1 MGALMRAH
9 DWAATPLGSPETWP
23 QSLRSSLSVVLNSTL
38 LGAVLWGPELRLLY
52 NDVYVQ
58 SMGDRHPQALG
69 QPVTEVWK
77 ETYAPIAQAFA
88 RVMQTGE
95 GFGQEV
101 ITLPMLRNGTSE
113 MTYWN
118 ATASPI
124 RGEDGSIVGLMNIAI
139 ETTAQVAAERNRD
152 IQHAMLSNENTHLVH
167 EVVNRT
173 SERDRALE
181 AETVARRNAER
192 VQLALAAG
200 AIIGTWIWDLPT
212 DAFSVDEAFAQN
224 FGFDPSTS
232 RTGLSLEQVIQTV
245 HPDDR
250 EGCARPLARRSPVA
264 VPTRTSTGS
273 SGATGSTTGWRPMA
287 GSKRAPTAR
296 RCAFPA
302 CCWTS
307 RRATRCRKSA
317 TARWR
322 HCAS

>member
-1 MGALMRAH
+1 MRAH
-9 DWAATPLGSPETWP
+9 DWATTPLGSPETWP

-273 SGATGSTTGWRPMA
+273 SGATGSTTGGGQWPGR
-287 GSKRAPTAR
+287 KRAPTAR

>member
-250 EGCARPLARRSPVA
+250 EGLRAAIGEALAR
-264 VPTRTSTGS
+264 G
-273 SGATGSTTGWRPMA
+273 GAYAHQYRVKRRDGKYYWWRPMA